1 MFLSWAASG
10 QGTRDHAVQ
19 QCAMESFL
27 IHWGY
32 AAVFLFGFL
41 EACCVP
47 IPSEITFG
55 FAGVLAAEGHL
66 NIVAVIVVGTIA
78 ELLGSFV
85 AYGIGR
91 VGERPLVQR
100 YGRYLLVTQGD
111 IDRAERFIAGR
122 GIWAIP
128 LGRALPVVRTFV
140 SIVAGFLKVPPLLF
154 GVLSFIGTAVWV
166 TVISLIGYGVGSA
179 WQSVAH
185 GLALA
190 GYVIVV
196 LAIIA
201 IAAFIT
207 YRVREVR
214 REGQHPAPAGEGHQ
228 DHATGGREDRA
239 TGKHEARPP
248 WELEDPATGGR
259 DDHGTGEREPQP
271 SLRHRLRKVALLEL
285 AEDPGAV
292 LGDGDRH
299 DLVAIRVDGA
309 EDIAGRKER
318 DLVLGGAASEQEA
331 DPQFVPLPVLHR

>member
-1 MFLSWAASG
+1 
-10 QGTRDHAVQ
+10 
-19 QCAMESFL
+19 MESFL

-32 AAVFLFGFL
+32 AAIFLFGFL

-55 FAGVLAAEGHL
+55 FAGVLAGEGHL

-91 VGERPLVQR
+91 AGERPLVSR
-100 YGRYLLVTQGD
+100 YGRYLLITEAD

-154 GVLSFIGTAVWV
+154 GVLSLIGTAVWV
-166 TVISLIGYGVGSA
+166 TVISLVGYGVGSA

-185 GLALA
+185 GLAVA
-190 GYVIVV
+190 GYVIFA
-196 LAIIA
+196 LAVIG

-214 REGQHPAPAGEGHQ
+214 REAAHGRGGPGAGGSNGT
-228 DHATGGREDRA
+228 DGRA
-239 TGKHEARPP
+239 SN
-248 WELEDPATGGR
+248 
-259 DDHGTGEREPQP
+259 GTGQRGSDGTDQRGSGTDQSGPGGTGQRG
-271 SLRHRLRKVALLEL
+271 SGGTGQRGSGGAHRRGSSDQHGAP
-285 AEDPGAV
+285 PGAE
-292 LGDGDRH
+292 H
-299 DLVAIRVDGA
+299 
-309 EDIAGRKER
+309 
-318 DLVLGGAASEQEA
+318 
-331 DPQFVPLPVLHR
+331 DPQSSPRSPTS

>member
-1 MFLSWAASG
+1 
-10 QGTRDHAVQ
+10 
-19 QCAMESFL
+19 MESFL

-55 FAGVLAAEGHL
+55 FAGVLAGEGHL

-78 ELLGSFV
+78 ELLGSYV
-85 AYGIGR
+85 AYAIGR
-91 VGERPLVQR
+91 AGERPLVQR
-100 YGRYLLVTQGD
+100 YGRYLLITQAD

-128 LGRALPVVRTFV
+128 VGRALPVVRTFV

-154 GVLSFIGTAVWV
+154 GVLSLIGTAIWV

-196 LAIIA
+196 LAVIA
-201 IAAFIT
+201 I
-207 YRVREVR
+207 VGV
-214 REGQHPAPAGEGHQ
+214 
-228 DHATGGREDRA
+228 
-239 TGKHEARPP
+239 
-248 WELEDPATGGR
+248 
-259 DDHGTGEREPQP
+259 
-271 SLRHRLRKVALLEL
+271 HRLPRA
-285 AEDPGAV
+285 
-292 LGDGDRH
+292 
-299 DLVAIRVDGA
+299 
-309 EDIAGRKER
+309 
-318 DLVLGGAASEQEA
+318 
-331 DPQFVPLPVLHR
+331 